1 MEKLYAG
8 TNKKMLN
15 MLILKILKDYT
26 DAEHPLTQQE
36 IIDLLRRHY
45 SMDCDRRSIRNNIQS
60 LKDMG
65 YEIIVTRRGCY
76 LSEREFDDAELR
88 MLIDSVLFSKS
99 ISGKQAKRL
108 IEKLKSFGNR
118 YFHAKVSHVSN
129 LPELFHTDNKQT
141 MIALDVLNDAIEAKR
156 KVSFV
161 YNTYG
166 TDFKLHPKR
175 NEPYIVNPY
184 QMVAN
189 NGRYYL
195 IGNYD
200 KYDNVSHY
208 RIDRIT
214 SVTMLSEPVKPKSK
228 VKDFAKGWSLPK
240 HMAEHIYMFGG
251 ESVNVKLITG
261 TYMMD
266 DLVDWFGRD
275 FHVRVEDNGKMLVT
289 LKCNESAMKY
299 WALQY
304 GECVEILSPNSL
316 RESIANIVQGMVRT
330 YCVDAEGEGNE

>member
-1 MEKLYAG
+1 
-8 TNKKMLN
+8 
-15 MLILKILKDYT
+15 MLILKILKEYT
-26 DAEHPLTQQE
+26 DEEHPLTQQE
-36 IIDLLRRHY
+36 IIDLLRRNY
-45 SMDCDRRSIRNNIQS
+45 GMDCDRRSIRNNIQS
-60 LKDMG
+60 LRDMG
-65 YEIIVTRRGCY
+65 YEIVTRRGCY
-76 LSEREFDDAELR
+76 LADREFDDAELR

-175 NEPYIVNPY
+175 NDPYIVNPY

-214 SVTMLSEPVKPKSK
+214 SVTMLSEQVKPKNK
-228 VKDFAKGWSLPK
+228 VKDFARGWSLPK

-251 ESVNVKLITG
+251 ESVNVKLITD

-275 FHVRVEDNGKMLVT
+275 FHVRVEENGKMLVT
-289 LKCNESAMKY
+289 LKCNESAMRY
-299 WALQY
+299 WAL
-304 GECVEILSPNSL
+304 
-316 RESIANIVQGMVRT
+316 
-330 YCVDAEGEGNE
+330 

>member
-1 MEKLYAG
+1 MNVYAG
-8 TNKKMLN
+8 SNKKMLN
-15 MLILKILKDYT
+15 MLILEILRDYT
-26 DAEHPLTQQE
+26 DAEHHLTQQE
-36 IIDLLRRHY
+36 IIDLLRLNY
-45 SMDCDRRSIRNNIQS
+45 SMECDRRSIRNNIQS

-65 YEIIVTRRGCY
+65 YNIITSRGCY
-76 LSEREFDDAELR
+76 LAEREFDDAELR
-88 MLIDSVLFSKS
+88 MLIDSVLFSRS
-99 ISGKQAKRL
+99 LSGAQAKRL
-108 IEKLKSFGNR
+108 IEKLESFGNR
-118 YFHAKVSHVSN
+118 YFRAKVSHVSN
-129 LPELFHTDNKQT
+129 LPELFHSDNKQV
-141 MIALDVLNDAIEAKR
+141 MLALDVLNDAIEEKR

-161 YNTYG
+161 YNSYG

-175 NEPYIVNPY
+175 EEPYIVNPY

-214 SVTMLSEPVKPKSK
+214 AVEMLSEPVKPKK
-228 VKDFAKGWSLPK
+228 EIGEFARGWTLPK
-240 HMAEHIYMFGG
+240 HMAEHIYMFSG
-251 ESVNVKLITG
+251 ESVTVKLIAD

-289 LKCNESAMKY
+289 LKCNESAMRY

-316 RESIANIVQGMVRT
+316 RESITKIVQGMVGT
-330 YCVDAEGEGNE
+330 YGVDAEGKGNE